1 MVTQLPPAACT
12 SVKCSSSLIW
22 LAGPSCSCHS
32 CPSCHWPCLGSYK
45 LIFTLGT
52 VRLRSFL
59 NISSIIKSDLTCW
72 ISTIVI
78 SNIQNFH
85 CSVIIVYNYLSTI
98 LNNLSIKSIQ
108 NIRLSHIC
116 LRYVADDKP
125 WDCLY
130 FNKSTKLS
138 SSCCICYLT
147 NLFISHY
154 LILLIPTSSIQ
165 KLLVIQIESLVIF
178 TVSYFV
184 VWSILLSNRKV
195 LAVNFRMYNAIYV
208 LLEEC

>member
-1 MVTQLPPAACT
+1 MDEISPTARTLDLVNNNIEIDLEDKLVSVPELLGWNSGLRRPGSLVMVTQLPPAACT

-52 VRLRSFL
+52 VRSFL

-85 CSVIIVYNYLSTI
+85 CSVIVVCNYLSTI

-108 NIRLSHIC
+108 NVCLSHHEIC
-116 LRYVADDKP
+116 CR
-125 WDCLY
+125 W
-130 FNKSTKLS
+130 
-138 SSCCICYLT
+138 
-147 NLFISHY
+147 
-154 LILLIPTSSIQ
+154 
-165 KLLVIQIESLVIF
+165 
-178 TVSYFV
+178 
-184 VWSILLSNRKV
+184 
-195 LAVNFRMYNAIYV
+195 
-208 LLEEC
+208 

>member
-1 MVTQLPPAACT
+1 MRFHQLDLVNNNIEIDLEDKLVSVPELLGWNSGLRSPESLVMVTQLPPAACI

-52 VRLRSFL
+52 VRSFL

-78 SNIQNFH
+78 SNIQN
-85 CSVIIVYNYLSTI
+85 IVCNHLSTI

-108 NIRLSHIC
+108 NICLSHHEIC
-116 LRYVADDKP
+116 CR
-125 WDCLY
+125 
-130 FNKSTKLS
+130 
-138 SSCCICYLT
+138 
-147 NLFISHY
+147 
-154 LILLIPTSSIQ
+154 
-165 KLLVIQIESLVIF
+165 
-178 TVSYFV
+178 
-184 VWSILLSNRKV
+184 
-195 LAVNFRMYNAIYV
+195 
-208 LLEEC
+208 

>member
-1 MVTQLPPAACT
+1 MDEISPTARTLDLVNNNIKIDLEDKLVSVPELLGWNSGLRRPGSLVMVTQLPPAACT

-85 CSVIIVYNYLSTI
+85 CSVIVVCDYLSTI

-108 NIRLSHIC
+108 NVCLAHHKIC
-116 LRYVADDKP
+116 CR
-125 WDCLY
+125 W
-130 FNKSTKLS
+130 
-138 SSCCICYLT
+138 
-147 NLFISHY
+147 
-154 LILLIPTSSIQ
+154 
-165 KLLVIQIESLVIF
+165 
-178 TVSYFV
+178 
-184 VWSILLSNRKV
+184 
-195 LAVNFRMYNAIYV
+195 
-208 LLEEC
+208 

>member
-1 MVTQLPPAACT
+1 MVSYRFHVVTCLVMDEISPTARTLDLVNNNIEIDLEKTNLFLSPNFLDESLRRPGSLVMVTQLPPAACT

-52 VRLRSFL
+52 VRSFL

-85 CSVIIVYNYLSTI
+85 CPVIVVCNYLSTI

-108 NIRLSHIC
+108 SICLSHHEIDM
-116 LRYVADDKP
+116 L
-125 WDCLY
+125 
-130 FNKSTKLS
+130 
-138 SSCCICYLT
+138 
-147 NLFISHY
+147 
-154 LILLIPTSSIQ
+154 
-165 KLLVIQIESLVIF
+165 
-178 TVSYFV
+178 
-184 VWSILLSNRKV
+184 
-195 LAVNFRMYNAIYV
+195 
-208 LLEEC
+208 